1 MSSQWDV
8 DATRGWLAPDTVGQ
22 VATVPRLDPYLVW
35 AGATGWVDLG
45 GVPQGRFPIA
55 IELARGKTAQ
65 ELGGLIES
73 NDWEGWIWM
82 SSLYRHPPK
91 GLEQTRFCAA
101 HVTREFFAHLNTDLI
116 GLIERFTLGL
126 PIVTGGPVRTDQI
139 VPDPAPLASAPSRGG
154 LGTVVIGVCDDGIAF
169 AHQHFHEDR
178 EGRKT
183 RVECFWNQDDP
194 SNPTAGLGYGRE
206 LLKSDID
213 TLMDAAR
220 RGDTIDEDAVY
231 RQANYTAVARRW
243 AHGTAVMDLA
253 CGVHPLRPAKPRQQP
268 EPEFARPMIGV
279 QFRLPGRTM
288 RDTSGLWLEVQALDA
303 IRYIVARAHDIA
315 GSDCHALVNL
325 SYGYIAGPHDGSSM
339 LECALDELID
349 TRACSIV
356 IPAGNSNLARCH
368 GTRFIDSGKEDSM
381 RWRVPPDCV
390 TPSFVEIWLDPEQGD
405 PQVQVKIEPPGGE
418 ASPWISLGNVA
429 KLTGDEDTLCTV
441 VHRGRG
447 AKGEANMI
455 LVALA
460 PTVTRDGERKVA
472 PSGNWIIWLKNTASA
487 RLTVDAWV
495 QRNETPDGFPLRG
508 RQSRFD
514 DDAYPR
520 FDRFTAEQ
528 DYDGKTPSWIR
539 RENTINSIATGRG
552 PAVIAGWR
560 KSDGATAP
568 YSATGIDVVFGAPQ
582 RTGPDASAVSER
594 SVVRAGVIAAGTR
607 SGSAIP
613 FEGTSAAAPQ
623 VVRLL
628 AKGMP
633 LPQTGKGPGQ
643 MAVQPP
649 GSNLR
654 HAVRKLA
661 KRLNPAAQASL
672 PIRFKTFNPDEYA
685 RRQAERNV
693 GAGHIPSQD
702 DDD

>member
-1 MSSQWDV
+1 MTSQWDV
-8 DATRGWLAPDTVGQ
+8 DTTRGWLAPDVVDQ
-22 VATVPRLDPYLVW
+22 AATAPCFDPYLVW
-35 AGATGWVDLG
+35 ADATGWVDLG

-55 IELARGKTAQ
+55 IELAKSGKTAQ
-65 ELGGLIES
+65 ELSLLIKT
-73 NDWEGWIWM
+73 NGWEEWIWM
-82 SSLYRHPPK
+82 SSLYRHPPE
-91 GLEQTRFCAA
+91 GLEQTRFCTA
-101 HVTREFFAHLNTDLI
+101 HVTREFFVHLHTDLF

-126 PIVTGGPVRTDQI
+126 PIVTGGPARTDQI
-139 VPDPAPLASAPSRGG
+139 VPDPAPLAPAQSRGD
-154 LGTVVIGVCDDGIAF
+154 LGKVVIGVCDDGIAF

-183 RVECFWNQDDP
+183 RVECFWNQDDA
-194 SNPTAGLGYGRE
+194 SNSTAGLGYGRE

-213 TLMDAAR
+213 SLMDAAR
-220 RGDTIDEDAVY
+220 RGDTVDEEAVY

-253 CGVHPLRPAKPRQQP
+253 CGVHPLRPPRPRQ
-268 EPEFARPMIGV
+268 ELEFARPMIGV

-339 LECALDELID
+339 LECAMDELID
-349 TRACSIV
+349 TGACSII

-368 GTRFIDSGKEDSM
+368 RTRFIDSGKEDSM

-390 TPSFVEIWLDPEQGD
+390 TPGFVEIWLGTEQGD

-418 ASPWISLGNVA
+418 ASPWISLDNVA
-429 KLTGDEDTLCTV
+429 KLTRDGDTLCTV
-441 VHRGRG
+441 VHLGRG
-447 AKGEANMI
+447 AKGDACMI

-460 PTVTRDGERKVA
+460 PTVTRDGKRKVA
-472 PSGNWIIWLKNTASA
+472 PPGNWIIWLKNTASPG
-487 RLTVDAWV
+487 LTVNAWV

-528 DYDGKTPSWIR
+528 DYDGNTPSWIR

-552 PAVIAGWR
+552 PAVIGGWR
-560 KSDGATAP
+560 QSDGATAP
-568 YSATGIDVVFGAPQ
+568 YSATGIDVVSAAPQ
-582 RTGPDASAVSER
+582 RAGPDASAVSER
-594 SVVRAGVIAAGTR
+594 SIVRAGVIAAGTR

-623 VVRLL
+623 VVRML

-633 LPQTGKGPGQ
+633 LPQTGTGLGQ
-643 MAVQPP
+643 MVVQRP

-654 HAVRKLA
+654 DAVRKLA
-661 KRLNPAAQASL
+661 KRLNPAAKASQ
-672 PIRFKTFNPDEYA
+672 PIRFKTFSADEYA
-685 RRQAERNV
+685 RRLAERNV
-693 GAGHIPSQD
+693 GAGHLPLQND
-702 DDD
+702 DD